1 MKLRKLLVAA
11 SAFLVLCP
19 LAATAHDEEEGK
31 GKLGKVAFDQRHDY
45 AQAADWFAKCWQEQP
60 QGGLARE
67 AAGRRLEALRKAGS
81 SAQATQAARDYLERY
96 PTGPH
101 AELARAQLK

>member
-31 GKLGKVAFDQRHDY
+31 GKLGKVAFANSCDPKVQPLLQRGVAMLHSFWY
-45 AQAADWFAKCWQEQP
+45 SA
-60 QGGLARE
+60 GGEGLPRRARE
-67 AAGRRLEALRKAGS
+67 GPDV
-81 SAQATQAARDYLERY
+81 RDRDLGYRV
-96 PTGPH
+96 
-101 AELARAQLK
+101 AS